1 MEKRL
6 AILVCSCDKYEDVWN
21 PMFEM
26 FFKFWEDCPYD
37 VYLLT
42 NNKKYDNY
50 RVKTIIT
57 GDDVSWSKAFRT
69 ALESIKEE
77 YVLIIMEDYILQKK
91 VCNRDFEEAIEY
103 MSQNSVDYLRIF
115 PCPKPTKKLNEKCGD
130 FELGLIESSAPY
142 RVSLQAAIWKR
153 EYALSIIN
161 DKDSAWQFE
170 HMGSKRSAVDG
181 STFISVWDKKP
192 RLMLDYYCT
201 GVIQGYWIKEAIE
214 LCNKY
219 GVQVDTRRVP
229 LEPRKVRLKRLVSV
243 NYLGPLKNIIKKTK
257 LYEIYRARKYS

>member
-77 YVLIIMEDYILQKK
+77 YVLIIMEDYI
-91 VCNRDFEEAIEY
+91 
-103 MSQNSVDYLRIF
+103 
-115 PCPKPTKKLNEKCGD
+115 
-130 FELGLIESSAPY
+130 
-142 RVSLQAAIWKR
+142 
-153 EYALSIIN
+153 
-161 DKDSAWQFE
+161 
-170 HMGSKRSAVDG
+170 
-181 STFISVWDKKP
+181 
-192 RLMLDYYCT
+192 
-201 GVIQGYWIKEAIE
+201 
-214 LCNKY
+214 
-219 GVQVDTRRVP
+219 P
-229 LEPRKVRLKRLVSV
+229 LL
-243 NYLGPLKNIIKKTK
+243 
-257 LYEIYRARKYS
+257 